1 MSFSALNIAAS
12 SLKAQQQAINVV
24 SNNIANVN
32 TPGYSRQTPTMGTAV
47 AEQRDGFSFGR
58 GVQLSDI
65 RRAVNPFLIRAQA
78 NNGSQF
84 AFSNTV
90 EQGLN
95 AVESVFGGLDT
106 PGLATSLDAF
116 FQAFQQLA
124 NNPQDTAQRF
134 NIRARAQD
142 IVNELSG
149 MRSQLVAAQTSADAS
164 IDQDIT
170 QANQLLDQI
179 ASLND
184 QIRSREAGANGQAND
199 LRDQRELAVNNLAKL
214 LPVQVINGA
223 NGEFLIQTKG
233 GDLLVQDNTV
243 RHLARGGTGPSGFPS
258 IVIQSTNAT
267 VRGLNQGGEIGG
279 LLALRDG
286 QLSSYITQVDSI
298 AANLTFGVNQL
309 HANGVGTTLPATVT
323 SGQAA
328 TDPGGTTTAVNLD
341 ASVPFASQIVTG
353 AFKVHVY
360 DSTGAP
366 TPAGGITINIT
377 AGTTTLN
384 DVKTALNSGFTTAGI
399 SAVASIDATGHLVVA
414 AGAGNT
420 VGFSNDTSNFLA
432 AYEVNSFFHGG
443 NASNIAISANIA
455 ADGNNIVAGAINS
468 TTSLHPSGDNSV
480 ALGIFTLQNTA
491 IAFDGTTQTSLY
503 NRSANLSS
511 QYGTDVATA
520 KQNRIFRK
528 AESQSLVSQREA
540 FSGVDTDE
548 ELIAMIKFQRAYEA
562 SAKVIQTANTMLDS
576 LMGLIR

>member
-1 MSFSALNIAAS
+1 MSLFGALNIASS

-47 AEQRDGFSFGR
+47 AEQLDGFNFGR

-65 RRAVNPFLIRAQA
+65 RRVVDPFLIRAQV

-84 AFSNTV
+84 TFSNTV

-95 AVESVFGGLDT
+95 AVESVFGSLGT

-116 FQAFQQLA
+116 FQAFQQLT

-164 IDQDIT
+164 IDQSIT
-170 QANQLLDQI
+170 QANLLLDKI

-184 QIRSREAGANGQAND
+184 QIRAREVGINGQAND
-199 LRDQRELAVNNLAKL
+199 LRDQRGLAVNSLAKL
-214 LPVQVINGA
+214 LPVQVVNGA
-223 NGEFLIQTKG
+223 NGEFIIQSKG

-243 RHLARGGTGPSGFPS
+243 RHLARGGAGPSGFPG
-258 IVIQSTNAT
+258 IVIQSTNA
-267 VRGLNQGGEIGG
+267 VVQGLNQGGEIGG
-279 LLALRDG
+279 LLAMRDG
-286 QLSSYITQVDSI
+286 QLNSYITQVDSI

-309 HANGVGTTLPATVT
+309 HASGAGLTLPATVT
-323 SGQAA
+323 SGQTA
-328 TDPGGTTTAVNLD
+328 TDLTGTTLAVD
-341 ASVPFASQIVTG
+341 ADTSVPFASRIVTG
-353 AFKVHVY
+353 TFKVHVY
-360 DSTGAP
+360 DSTGTP
-366 TPAGGITINIT
+366 TPAGGTTITIT
-377 AGTTTLN
+377 AGTTKLN
-384 DVKTALNSGFTTAGI
+384 DVATQLNGVAGI
-399 SAVASIDATGHLVVA
+399 TSSVDATGHLVIN
-414 AGAGNT
+414 GTAGNT
-420 VGFSNDTSNFLA
+420 IGLSNDTSNFLA

-455 ADGNNIVAGAINS
+455 ADGNNIAAGAINS
-468 TTSLHPSGDNSV
+468 ITSLHPPGDNSV
-480 ALGIFTLQNTA
+480 ALGIMRLQDKA
-491 IAFDGTTQTSLY
+491 IAFDGTTPTSLN
-503 NRSANLSS
+503 NRSTNLSS

-520 KQNRIFRK
+520 RQNRIFRE
-528 AESQSLVSQREA
+528 AESQSLASQRES
-540 FSGVDTDE
+540 FSGVNTDE

-562 SAKVIQTANTMLDS
+562 SAKVIQTTNTMLDS